1 MMLLRDPFVLVAR
14 RGHPLATRS
23 LSLEAYVALN
33 HVLVSPRGDTSG
45 AVDRA
50 IADFGLKRRIALLV
64 ATYLALPAAL
74 AVSDL
79 VATVP
84 RRTAQQIAVI
94 TEVEIVPLAID
105 LSVPVSMAW
114 HRRATSEPAQ
124 SWFRSLLIE
133 AARD

>member
-1 MMLLRDPFVLVAR
+1 
-14 RGHPLATRS
+14 
-23 LSLEAYVALN
+23 
-33 HVLVSPRGDTSG
+33 
-45 AVDRA
+45 
-50 IADFGLKRRIALLV
+50 
-64 ATYLALPAAL
+64 
-74 AVSDL
+74 VSDL

-84 RRTAQQIAVI
+84 RRPAQQIAVI